1 MFTGEGN
8 TALTALS
15 SVISGVGDDAK
26 VIAVAALGLLGIA
39 IAIKLVPRIVK
50 KFI

>member
-1 MFTGEGN
+1 MGWVAGDFTS
-8 TALTALS
+8 LIS
-15 SVISGVGDDAK
+15 SVSGDAK
-26 VIAVAALGLLGIA
+26 VIAVASLGLLGIA